1 MVWTFFGKTPY
12 LAMSVGFILLRI
24 LRGQK
29 KICFGKKPLLVLIV
43 DADRLLPIVRVRVR
57 VQCLKQMANYLQMTL
72 QSAHGCLKLEIP
84 AVKRFYRGL
93 GTSSLQ
99 NVNMNLARRGH
110 F

>member
-1 MVWTFFGKTPY
+1 MFLG
-12 LAMSVGFILLRI
+12 
-24 LRGQK
+24 
-29 KICFGKKPLLVLIV
+29 V
-43 DADRLLPIVRVRVR
+43 DDRL
-57 VQCLKQMANYLQMTL
+57 
-72 QSAHGCLKLEIP
+72 SHGCLKLEIP